1 MKNLKILESNLKNH
15 LSNFE
20 NLKSDHSFKKKLFKV
35 INLIKTSVNSGGKII
50 FIGNGGSAADS
61 QHLSAELVGKF
72 LKKRKPL
79 PSVALTTDSSILTSI
94 SNDMEFRY
102 VFSRQIQSIGNKND
116 ILIAI
121 TTSGKSKNIIE
132 ALKVCKKK
140 KIKSICFTK
149 KNYPKILKNFCNIVL
164 DVPAQRVDRIQE
176 MHIFIGHTI
185 CEILETELT

>member
-20 NLKSDHSFKKKLFKV
+20 SLKSDHLFEKKLFKA
-35 INLIKTSVNSGGKII
+35 INLIKTSVSNGGKII
-50 FIGNGGSAADS
+50 FVGNGGSAADS

-79 PSVALTTDSSILTSI
+79 PSVALTTDTSILTSI
-94 SNDMEFRY
+94 SNDMEFKY
-102 VFSRQIQSIGNKND
+102 VFSRQIQSIGKKND

-132 ALKVCKKK
+132 ALKACKKK

-149 KNYPKILKNFCNIVL
+149 KNYPKTLKNYCNIVL
-164 DVPAQRVDRIQE
+164 DVPAQRVDRVQE

-185 CEILETELT
+185 CEILEAELT

>member
-20 NLKSDHSFKKKLFKV
+20 NLKSDHSFKKKLFKE